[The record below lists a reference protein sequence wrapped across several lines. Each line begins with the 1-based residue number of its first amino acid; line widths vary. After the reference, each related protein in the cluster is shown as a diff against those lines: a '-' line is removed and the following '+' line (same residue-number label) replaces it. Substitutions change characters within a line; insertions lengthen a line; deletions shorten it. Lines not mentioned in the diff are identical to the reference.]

1 MTGKIAYLEISGRQ
15 TGKTTRLVKIANDL
29 TAQGETVFFV
39 TPQAEDLR
47 GRLQGVV
54 VLSDRQ
60 APPDNVDQERAIWI
74 YDEFDWLKS
83 AKIRNGGYYA
93 TTASR
98 IRDLRV
104 DTPETDLLLQL
115 IELNGGSYQRHLLT
129 PGVIDEAYF
138 NEASELYTHEQY
150 RQMVLG
156 EFLK

>member
-1 MTGKIAYLEISGRQ
+1 MTAKIAYLEISGRL

-29 TAQGETVFFV
+29 TTQGKTVIFV
-39 TPQAEDLR
+39 TRQTKDLR
-47 GRLQGVV
+47 GRLPGVV

-60 APPDNVDQERAIWI
+60 APPDDVNQERAIWI

-83 AKIRNGGYYA
+83 TKVRNGGYYA

-115 IELNGGSYQRHLLT
+115 IELNGGSYQRHLLI
-129 PGVIDEAYF
+129 PGVIDEAYYE
-138 NEASELYTHEQY
+138 EARAAYTDEQY
-150 RQMVLG
+150 RQLILG

>member
-29 TAQGETVFFV
+29 TAQGETVIFV
-39 TPQAEDLR
+39 TPQAEDLH
-47 GRLQGVV
+47 GRLVGVV
-54 VLSDRQ
+54 VLSDHQ
-60 APPDNVDQERAIWI
+60 APPDEVDQEQAIWI

-83 AKIRNGGYYA
+83 AKVRNGGYYA

-98 IRDLRV
+98 VRDLRI

-129 PGVIDEAYF
+129 PGVIDEAYYE
-138 NEASELYTHEQY
+138 EARAIYTAEQY

>member
-29 TAQGETVFFV
+29 TAQGETVIFV
-39 TPQAEDLR
+39 TPQTEDLH
-47 GRLQGVV
+47 GRLPGVV

-60 APPDNVDQERAIWI
+60 APPDDVDQEQAIWI

-83 AKIRNGGYYA
+83 AKVRNGGYYA

-98 IRDLRV
+98 VRDLRI

-129 PGVIDEAYF
+129 PGVIDEAHYE
-138 NEASELYTHEQY
+138 EARAVYTDEQY
-150 RQMVLG
+150 RQLILG

>member
-1 MTGKIAYLEISGRQ
+1 MTAKVAYLEISGRL
-15 TGKTTRLVKIANDL
+15 TGKTTRLVKFANEL
-29 TAQGETVFFV
+29 TAQGKTVIFV
-39 TPQAEDLR
+39 TPQAKDLR
-47 GRLQGVV
+47 GRLPGVV

-60 APPDNVDQERAIWI
+60 APPDDVDQEQVIWI

-83 AKIRNGGYYA
+83 TKVRDGGYYA

-98 IRDLRV
+98 VRDLGI

-129 PGVIDEAYF
+129 PGVIGEAYF
-138 NEASELYTHEQY
+138 SEARMVYTHEEY

-156 EFLK
+156 EFLR

>member
-1 MTGKIAYLEISGRQ
+1 MTAKIAYLEISGRQ

-29 TAQGETVFFV
+29 TAQGETVIFV
-39 TPQAEDLR
+39 TLQAEDLL
-47 GRLQGVV
+47 GRLPGVV
-54 VLSDRQ
+54 VLSDHQ
-60 APPDNVDQERAIWI
+60 APPDDLDQEQAIWI

-83 AKIRNGGYYA
+83 AKACNGGYYA

-98 IRDLRV
+98 VRDLGIEP
-104 DTPETDLLLQL
+104 PETDLLLQL

-138 NEASELYTHEQY
+138 NEARAIYNDEQY

>member
-1 MTGKIAYLEISGRQ
+1 MTAKIAYLEISGRL
-15 TGKTTRLVKIANDL
+15 TGKTSRLVKFANEL
-29 TAQGETVFFV
+29 TAQGETVIFV
-39 TPQAEDLR
+39 TRKAKNLH
-47 GRLQGVV
+47 GRLPGVV

-60 APPDNVDQERAIWI
+60 APPDDVDQEQAIWI

-83 AKIRNGGYYA
+83 AKVRNSGYYA

-98 IRDLRV
+98 VRDLGI

-138 NEASELYTHEQY
+138 NEARAIYTDEQY

>member
-29 TAQGETVFFV
+29 TAQGETVIFV
-39 TPQAEDLR
+39 TPQAEDLH
-47 GRLQGVV
+47 GRLPRVV

-60 APPDNVDQERAIWI
+60 APPDDVDQEQAIWI

-83 AKIRNGGYYA
+83 AKVRNDGYYA

-98 IRDLRV
+98 VRDLGI

-115 IELNGGSYQRHLLT
+115 IELNGGSYQHHLLT
-129 PGVIDEAYF
+129 PGVIDESYYEETRSAY
-138 NEASELYTHEQY
+138 TDEQY
-150 RQMVLG
+150 RQLILG

>member
-1 MTGKIAYLEISGRQ
+1 MTAKIAYLEISGRQ

-29 TAQGETVFFV
+29 TAQGKTVIFV
-39 TPQAEDLR
+39 TLQAEDLL
-47 GRLQGVV
+47 GHLPGVV

-60 APPDNVDQERAIWI
+60 APPDDVDQEQAIWI

-83 AKIRNGGYYA
+83 AKVRNGGYYA

-98 IRDLRV
+98 VRDLRI

-115 IELNGGSYQRHLLT
+115 IKLNGGSYQRHLLT
-129 PGVIDEAYF
+129 PWLIDEAYYE
-138 NEASELYTHEQY
+138 EARAIYTAEQY